1 MIPQHVIEQVRDRT
15 DVVEIVGQYVD
26 LKRAGTNY
34 KGLCPF
40 HQERTPSF
48 IVSPERQSFHCF
60 GCGKGGNV
68 FRFLMEMDGVTFP
81 EAVRALAENA
91 GIQIEDTRRA
101 DEDRSEQDELYR
113 ANAFAARFYYHQ
125 LMKSPGADKA
135 RRYLEG
141 RGIPRGAWTHFG
153 LGFAPPAGDSLW
165 LNARE
170 RKVPVELLAKLQLVK
185 RRDNGDGYYDY
196 FRDRLMFPIVAP
208 GGRVVAFGARVFG
221 DTQPKYLNSTESLI
235 FQKRRTIYGLD
246 RAHEAIRKARHAV
259 IVEGYTDLIRLHLSG
274 VTQTI
279 ATCGTALT
287 KDHATRVR
295 RLTRRVILVPD
306 GDSAGETA
314 AMVSGALLMSEGVEV
329 GVVRLP
335 AGQDP
340 DSAARGK
347 SPQEFQ
353 KTLEQPLEYF
363 QFVDYTIQ
371 QRNLGTREREELIRR
386 VLSAISQSDDPLRG
400 DVLIGEL
407 AKVLKRD
414 KEELGLKAKDATRA
428 GAQGAVV
435 VRPGDPRADTRIGLE
450 RQVLR
455 LVFEG
460 TPAAIEALESLDI
473 EDFQTEANRK
483 LYKVL
488 DSAREANVDL
498 RGRDFQRRAEEYGLG
513 EYATEVSLDSLEP
526 GNVDTLLIDTVRKL
540 KKLRIE
546 DEIAQFTEKQ
556 LAVSPDSEEAVAI
569 GAHIQSLHKAKAEL

>member
-1 MIPQHVIEQVRDRT
+1 MIPQHLIEQVRDRS
-15 DVVEIVGQYVD
+15 DVVELVGQYVD

-48 IVSPERQSFHCF
+48 IVSPERQTFHCF

-81 EAVRALAENA
+81 EAVRELADKA
-91 GIQIEDTRRA
+91 GIQVEDTRRA
-101 DEDRSEQDELYR
+101 DEERSEQDVLYQT
-113 ANAFAARFYYHQ
+113 NAFAARFYYHQ

-141 RGIPRGAWTHFG
+141 RGIPREAWTHFG

-165 LNARE
+165 SSARE
-170 RKVPVELLAKLQLVK
+170 RKVPLEQLLRLKLVM
-185 RRDNGDGYYDY
+185 RRDSGDGYFDY

-208 GGRVVAFGARVFG
+208 GSRVVAFGARVFG

-235 FQKRRTIYGLD
+235 FSKRRTFYGLD

-259 IVEGYTDLIRLHLSG
+259 VVEGYTDLIRLHLCG

-287 KDHATRVR
+287 REHAARVR
-295 RLTRRVILVPD
+295 RLTRRVILMPD
-306 GDSAGETA
+306 GDSAGESA
-314 AMVSGALLMSEGVEV
+314 AMVSGALLMAEGVEV

-340 DSAARGK
+340 DSAAK
-347 SPQEFQ
+347 MMSSEEFQ
-353 KTLEQPLEYF
+353 KLLGAPLEYF
-363 QFVDYTIQ
+363 EFLDYTIV
-371 QRNLGTREREELIRR
+371 QRNPGARDREELIRR
-386 VLSAISQSDDPLRG
+386 ILNAISQSDDPLRG

-407 AKVLKRD
+407 ARVARVD
-414 KEELGLKAKDATRA
+414 AAELRQLARSGGGSA
-428 GAQGAVV
+428 GSKTGPQTPPARITV
-435 VRPGDPRADTRIGLE
+435 VRTELE
-450 RQVLR
+450 RLVLR
-455 LVFEG
+455 LILEG

-473 EDFQTEANRK
+473 EEFSAEANRK
-483 LYKVL
+483 FYKVL

-498 RGRDFQRRAEEYGLG
+498 RGRDFQRRAEENGLEG
-513 EYATEVSLDSLEP
+513 FATEISLISVPP
-526 GNVDTLLIDTVRKL
+526 GNVDILLKDYVAKL
-540 KKLRIE
+540 KKHRIE
-546 DEIAQFTEKQ
+546 DEIAQFSERQ
-556 LAVSPDSEEAVAI
+556 LAVPPDSEEAVAI
-569 GAHIQSLHKAKAEL
+569 AAHIQRLQQAKAEL